1 MQAVKQQLRV
11 SVDREIEIKIQL
23 PADAVVETNAEVIV
37 FYQNAS
43 LSAAVDDDDDDDAE
57 MAMAAND
64 PLFLADVAE
73 VMDDFKFV
81 DFEKIDDEL

>member
-11 SVDREIEIKIQL
+11 PVDREIEIKIKL
-23 PADAVVETNAEVIV
+23 PADAVVETNAEVVV
-37 FYQNAS
+37 FYQDTS
-43 LSAAVDDDDDDDAE
+43 LSAEVDDDDDAE